1 MALSFINEIPKPKFP
16 HRKKQIFDSNLET
29 IALQW
34 LILPHFDEVCSAW
47 YPNKTKKKRK
57 TEPRLLKTN
66 PYVST

>member
-29 IALQW
+29 IALRW

-47 YPNKTKKKRK
+47 YPN
-57 TEPRLLKTN
+57 
-66 PYVST
+66 